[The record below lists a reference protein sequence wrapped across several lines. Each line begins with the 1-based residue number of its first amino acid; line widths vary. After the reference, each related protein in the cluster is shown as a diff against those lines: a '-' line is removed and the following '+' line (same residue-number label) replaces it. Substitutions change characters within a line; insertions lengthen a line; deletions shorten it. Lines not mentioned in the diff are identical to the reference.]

1 MSKPVF
7 IKASGVLIEYHVTNL
22 GYVTHIRFS
31 MECEDIPE
39 VNKLKRVR
47 KVILADDLLTDL
59 RSLRKNKRKLY
70 AYLKSLI
77 YPHESYS

>member
-7 IKASGVLIEYHVTNL
+7 IKVSGVPIEYHVTNL
-22 GYVTHIRFS
+22 GYVTHIRYS
-31 MECEDIPE
+31 MECNDIPD
-39 VNKLKRVR
+39 VNKLNRVR
-47 KVILADDLLTDL
+47 KVILADDMLIDL

>member
-7 IKASGVLIEYHVTNL
+7 IKASGVPIEYHVTNL

-31 MECEDIPE
+31 MGCEDIPD
-39 VNKLKRVR
+39 VNKLYIVR
-47 KVILADDLLTDL
+47 KVILADDMLTDL

>member
-7 IKASGVLIEYHVTNL
+7 IKASGVPIEYHVTNL
-22 GYVTHIRFS
+22 GYVTHIRYS
-31 MECEDIPE
+31 MECNDIPY
-39 VNKLKRVR
+39 VNKLYRVK
-47 KVILADDLLTDL
+47 KVILADDMLTDL

-77 YPHESYS
+77 YPHENYS

>member
-7 IKASGVLIEYHVTNL
+7 IKVSGVPIEYHVTNL

-31 MECEDIPE
+31 LGCEDMSE
-39 VNKLKRVR
+39 VNKLKRVH
-47 KVILADDLLTDL
+47 KVILADDMLIDL

-77 YPHESYS
+77 YQHENYR

>member
-7 IKASGVLIEYHVTNL
+7 IKVSGVPIEYHVTNL

-39 VNKLKRVR
+39 VNKLYRVR
-47 KVILADDLLTDL
+47 KVILADDMLTDL